1 MEQAL
6 NRLPAT
12 LDTKQVAELFCV
24 SQDTVRAWRSDAY
37 NDSPLKL
44 IGRRVGHNGYVYD
57 WDTLEEFVHRNPK
70 YRLEVLRLTSRK
82 TSPQFRGVPIYAP
95 LP

>member
-1 MEQAL
+1 MDQAL
-6 NRLPAT
+6 NQLPAT

-24 SQDTVRAWRSDAY
+24 TQDTVRAWRSAAY
-37 NDSPLKL
+37 ATSPLRL
-44 IGRRVGHNGYVYD
+44 VGSRVGHNGYVYD

-82 TSPQFRGVPIYAP
+82 TSPKFQGVTLCNRA
-95 LP
+95 